1 MTAAELAAE
10 ADRLVGV
17 EPRRA
22 RQVAARA
29 ASSARAGGDAVAEA
43 AAYRADALAALALGR
58 LVEATAA
65 IERAVRIAERA
76 GETQA
81 AGEARITLAVMRY
94 LHGKTTAAL
103 RQLDRAEEQL
113 KGPLVGRLLMQRGLI
128 LQECGRATEALAA
141 YRDAVPLLR
150 AAEDRSRL
158 ARLHNNRGILHV
170 MRGGFRAAYLDLSA
184 AHDLHHELGQ
194 EGMAA
199 DALWNLGFLA
209 ARQGDVPEALGRY
222 DEAEAVHRRLGTPN
236 PELLLDRCEV
246 LLAVGLIDEARATA
260 ERAVPALRADSM
272 AARAA
277 EGMLLLAQAELAD
290 GSPTEAQDAATRAAR
305 SFARQRRPQWALLAR
320 SVALRADER
329 RKMPPQIL
337 RPRALRLAAEL
348 DRADWRAPALD
359 ARLVA
364 ARAALDLGATKTAR
378 RELRAASAARRGGP
392 LALRI
397 RAWYAEALLRTA
409 DGNLIGAERALRAG
423 LDAVDRE
430 RATVGATE
438 LRVHMASH
446 GGDLALLGVELAEKS
461 GSAGKV
467 LAWTERWRAG
477 ALHMVPAR
485 PPEDA
490 ELADSLAELRR
501 ASADAETALLEGR
514 PTGPPLARKSALEQ
528 RVRQLAR
535 HSSGTRMATMSGPP
549 RIDEL
554 AAAAGDSVLIEFA
567 DFRGTLL
574 AVTIRD
580 GRMKLH
586 RLGSTDAVI
595 RAGESAR
602 FALRRLATGHGE
614 SETARQALATA
625 ADRLDAALFRPLD
638 LDDRA
643 LVVIPPGSLHSL
655 PWRVLPSAAGRPI
668 TVAPSAASW
677 LRASRVPVP
686 DPTGRVLLVAGPRLP
701 AAQQEVAALAELYPA
716 ARVLTGDAAT
726 AEATLHGLDGAA
738 IAHVAA
744 HGRLRR
750 DNALFS
756 AFDCADGPI
765 TVYELERLRAAPA
778 LVVLSACQS
787 GVASVAAGD
796 ELMGS
801 TAALFSLGTR
811 SIIATVVPVDDSA
824 TAPLMAALHAELRDG
839 RSPAVALA
847 TVAEHTADPATV
859 AGFVCYGAG

>member
-1 MTAAELAAE
+1 MTGADLAAE

-29 ASSARAGGDAVAEA
+29 AIAAHAAGDAVAEA

-58 LVEATAA
+58 QVEATQA
-65 IERAVRIAERA
+65 IQRAVRIAERA
-76 GETQA
+76 GESAA
-81 AGEARITLAVMRY
+81 AGEARVTLAVMLYRQG
-94 LHGKTTAAL
+94 HTASAL
-103 RQLDRAEEQL
+103 RQLDRAETQL
-113 KGPLVGRLLMQRGLI
+113 DGLLVGRLLMQRGLI
-128 LQECGRATEALAA
+128 LQECGRESEALAA
-141 YRDAVPLLR
+141 YREAVPVLR
-150 AAEDRSRL
+150 AAGDISRL
-158 ARLHNNRGILHV
+158 ARLHNNRGNLHV
-170 MRGGFRAAYLDLSA
+170 LRGALASGYQDLTTAYRLYR
-184 AHDLHHELGQ
+184 ELGL
-194 EGMAA
+194 ESMAA
-199 DALWNLGFLA
+199 DAVANLGFLS
-209 ARQGDVPEALGRY
+209 ARRGDVPEALARY
-222 DEAEAVHRRLGTPN
+222 DAAEAVHRRLGKPN
-236 PELLLDRCEV
+236 PELLLDRCEA
-246 LLAVGLIDEARATA
+246 LLAVGLVDEARATA
-260 ERAVPALRADSM
+260 ERAVLDLRAAGMSTL
-272 AARAA
+272 AAD
-277 EGMLLLAQAELAD
+277 GMLLLAQATLAD
-290 GSPTEAQDAATRAAR
+290 GDPAAARDAAHRAAR
-305 SFARQRRPQWALLAR
+305 TFARQRRPRWALLAR

-329 RKMPPQIL
+329 RDVPPNAL
-337 RPRALRLAAEL
+337 RTSALRLGAAL
-348 DRADWRAPALD
+348 DRAGWRVPALD

-378 RELRAASAARRGGP
+378 RELRAAGAARRGGP

-409 DGNLIGAERALRAG
+409 DGNLAGAERALRAG

-430 RATVGATE
+430 RATLGATE
-438 LRVHMASH
+438 LRVHMAGH
-446 GGDLALLGVELAEKS
+446 GGDLALLGVQLAEQS

-477 ALHMVPAR
+477 ALHMVPVR

-490 ELADSLAELRR
+490 ELADNLAELRR
-501 ASADAETALLEGR
+501 VSAAAETALLDGR
-514 PTGPPLARKSALEQ
+514 PTGPLFARKSALEQ
-528 RVRQLAR
+528 RVRRLAR
-535 HSSGTRMATMSGPP
+535 HSSGTQIVPTSGPP
-549 RIDEL
+549 QIEEL
-554 AAAAGDSVLIEFA
+554 AAAVGDSVLIEFA
-567 DFRGTLL
+567 DFRGMLL

-580 GRMKLH
+580 GRLKLH
-586 RLGSTDAVI
+586 RLGPTDAVI

-602 FALRRLATGHGE
+602 FALRRLATGHGAG
-614 SETARQALATA
+614 ETARQALATA
-625 ADRLDAALFRPLD
+625 ADRLDAALFGPLD
-638 LDDRA
+638 LGDHS

-677 LRASRVPVP
+677 LRASRVPAP
-686 DPTGRVLLVAGPRLP
+686 DPAGRVLLVAGPRLP
-701 AAQQEVAALAELYPA
+701 AARQEVAALADLYPA
-716 ARVLTGDAAT
+716 ARVLTGGAAT
-726 AEATLHGLDGAA
+726 AEATLRGLDGAD

-787 GVASVAAGD
+787 GVAAVAAGD

-801 TAALFSLGTR
+801 TAALFALGTR

-824 TAPLMAALHAELRDG
+824 TAPLMSALHAELRDG

-847 TVAEHTADPATV
+847 TVAEDTADPATA